1 VDEFSVPDQDQLD
14 LFGDPGDSL
23 YDPGGSLYDPG
34 GSPCAPGRFLV
45 ELIDAGWDP
54 SDHGDPA
61 TDPDD
66 DDAWL
71 ASLPSDIRADLES
84 RPPLPPV
91 LRSADGDW
99 LPGAARAGF
108 AARGFAD
115 AALPGPGLADLLTA
129 ATADGLGELSD
140 DELAGVLRGWQR
152 LISHG
157 QARLAHAVTEL
168 AGRRAAGSSRAAEHL
183 TDELAIELTLTR
195 RSAGRLLELC
205 DGLDRLADVYEALVS
220 GTIDWSRACVFADE
234 LAQVDD
240 ATAAVIAARLAD
252 QAAGWTTG
260 QLRAALA
267 RAVLA
272 ADPAAAQR
280 RRTEARKDTRIEVW
294 HEPSGNAALAGREL
308 HPADAV
314 AADAQLTADA
324 DWLRDNGAAGTLA
337 ELRAAAYLCRL
348 SGRDLAELL
357 PSDDTADD
365 GVSDS
370 SVGGCG
376 SDDRGGGDS
385 GSGDRNSG
393 DTGSGDRSGGDT
405 GSGKRSGGD
414 TGPDIRPGSVGLGD
428 IAADSARGSAGTG
441 PGRTRPRGSIHL
453 TMPLA
458 ALAGLT
464 DAPGEIAG
472 FGPADAPSCRD
483 LTARLRADSGT
494 RWCLT
499 LTGAD
504 GRAAAH
510 ACAGRHGPDSAQP
523 LITWAAGLRAKLQFL
538 ETGSCSH
545 ARQSRSYVWPT
556 ALRHLI
562 EVRQRTCTAPGCRRP
577 AIACDID
584 HTVPFEAGGA
594 TCECNGG
601 PLCRRHHR
609 AKQAPGWHLTQDQP
623 GIMTWQLPSGRSYAT
638 VGDTY

>member
-1 VDEFSVPDQDQLD
+1 VDELTVTHQGQLD
-14 LFGDPGDSL
+14 LFDEPGSSLDDPGRTFD
-23 YDPGGSLYDPG
+23 
-34 GSPCAPGRFLV
+34 

-61 TDPDD
+61 TDADD
-66 DDAWL
+66 EDAWL
-71 ASLPSDIRADLES
+71 ASLPPDIRADLET

-91 LRSADGDW
+91 MMSSDGDW
-99 LPGAARAGF
+99 LPEAARAGF

-129 ATADGLGELSD
+129 ATADGPGELSD

-152 LISHG
+152 LVAHG
-157 QARLAHAVTEL
+157 QAGLAQAVIEL

-205 DGLDRLADVYEALVS
+205 DGLDRLEVVYEALVS
-220 GTIDWSRACVFADE
+220 GLIDWPRACVFADE
-234 LAQVDD
+234 LAQLND
-240 ATAAVIAARLAD
+240 ATAAGIADRLAD

-272 ADPAAAQR
+272 ADPAAADR
-280 RRTEARKDTRIEVW
+280 RRTEARKETRVEVW

-308 HPADAV
+308 PPADAV
-314 AADAQLTADA
+314 AAEAQLTEDA
-324 DWLRDNGAAGTLA
+324 AWLRDNGLAGTLA
-337 ELRAAAYLCRL
+337 ELRAAAYLARL

-357 PSDDTADD
+357 PSDDTAADE
-365 GVSDS
+365 
-370 SVGGCG
+370 G
-376 SDDRGGGDS
+376 SDGGVS
-385 GSGDRNSG
+385 GSGVNDSSAGRYRSRG
-393 DTGSGDRSGGDT
+393 GSGSGTVPAPGPSGGAPP
-405 GSGKRSGGD
+405 
-414 TGPDIRPGSVGLGD
+414 GPR
-428 IAADSARGSAGTG
+428 RG
-441 PGRTRPRGSIHL
+441 GSIHL

-464 DAPGEIAG
+464 DAPGEVAG
-472 FGPADAPSCRD
+472 YGPADAASCRD
-483 LTARLRADSGT
+483 LALRLAADSAT

-510 ACAGRHGPDSAQP
+510 ACAGRHGPRVGQP
-523 LITWAAGLRAKLQFL
+523 VITWAAGLRAKLNVL

-545 ARQSRSYVWPT
+545 ARRSLSYAWPP

-562 EVRQRTCTAPGCRRP
+562 EVRQRTCAAPGCRRP
-577 AIACDID
+577 AAQCDID
-584 HTVPFEAGGA
+584 HTVPFDQGGP
-594 TCECNGG
+594 TCECNGA

-609 AKQAPGWHLTQDQP
+609 CKQAPGWHLTQERP
-623 GIMTWQLPSGRSYAT
+623 GIMTWQLPSGREYRASREPYLC
-638 VGDTY
+638 

>member
-1 VDEFSVPDQDQLD
+1 VDEFTVAHQGQFD
-14 LFGDPGDSL
+14 LFDEPGSSL
-23 YDPGGSLYDPG
+23 DY
-34 GSPCAPGRFLV
+34 PGRTFN

-66 DDAWL
+66 EDAWL
-71 ASLPSDIRADLES
+71 ASLPPDIRADLET

-91 LRSADGDW
+91 LMSADGDW
-99 LPGAARAGF
+99 LPEAARAGF

-129 ATADGLGELSD
+129 ATADGPGELSD

-152 LISHG
+152 LVAHG
-157 QARLAHAVTEL
+157 QAGLAQAVIEL

-205 DGLDRLADVYEALVS
+205 DGLDRLEAVYEALVS
-220 GTIDWSRACVFADE
+220 GLIDWPRACVFADE
-234 LAQVDD
+234 LAQLDD
-240 ATAAVIAARLAD
+240 ATAAGIADRLAD

-272 ADPAAAQR
+272 ADPAAADR
-280 RRTEARKDTRIEVW
+280 RRTEARKETRVEVW

-308 HPADAV
+308 PPADAI
-314 AADAQLTADA
+314 AAEAQLKEDA
-324 DWLRDNGAAGTLA
+324 AWLRDNGMAGTLA
-337 ELRAAAYLCRL
+337 ELRAAAYLARL

-357 PSDDTADD
+357 PSDDIAADE
-365 GVSDS
+365 
-370 SVGGCG
+370 G
-376 SDDRGGGDS
+376 SDGGVIDTRVS
-385 GSGDRNSG
+385 GSGTVPAPG
-393 DTGSGDRSGGDT
+393 PSGGAP
-405 GSGKRSGGD
+405 
-414 TGPDIRPGSVGLGD
+414 TGPR
-428 IAADSARGSAGTG
+428 RG
-441 PGRTRPRGSIHL
+441 GSIHL

-464 DAPGEIAG
+464 NAPGEVAG
-472 FGPADAPSCRD
+472 YGPADAASCRD
-483 LTARLRADSGT
+483 LALRLAADSAT

-510 ACAGRHGPDSAQP
+510 ACAGRHGPRVGQP
-523 LITWAAGLRAKLQFL
+523 VITWTAGLRSKLQFL

-545 ARQSRSYVWPT
+545 TRQSGSYVWPA

-562 EVRQRTCTAPGCRRP
+562 EIRQRTCTAPGCRRP
-577 AIACDID
+577 ARASDID
-584 HTVPFEAGGA
+584 HTVPFDQGGP

-601 PLCRRHHR
+601 PLCRSHHR
-609 AKQAPGWHLTQDQP
+609 AKQAPGWHLDQRQP
-623 GIMTWQLPSGRSYAT
+623 GVMTWRLPSSREYRTTGEPYTA
-638 VGDTY
+638 

>member
-1 VDEFSVPDQDQLD
+1 VDELSVTDQGQLD
-14 LFGDPGDSL
+14 LFGEPSSSL
-23 YDPGGSLYDPG
+23 EDLGGSLEDPG
-34 GSPCAPGRFLV
+34 SFSH

-66 DDAWL
+66 EDAWL
-71 ASLPSDIRADLES
+71 ASLPPDIRTDLET
-84 RPPLPPV
+84 RPPLPPA
-91 LRSADGDW
+91 LMSADGDW
-99 LPGAARAGF
+99 LPAAARAGF

-129 ATADGLGELSD
+129 ATADGLAELSD
-140 DELAGVLRGWQR
+140 DQLAGVLRGWQR
-152 LISHG
+152 LVAHG

-205 DGLDRLADVYEALVS
+205 DGLDRLEAVYEALVS
-220 GTIDWSRACVFADE
+220 GLIDWPRACVFADE
-234 LAQVDD
+234 LAQLDD

-280 RRTEARKDTRIEVW
+280 RCTEARKDTRVEVW

-308 HPADAV
+308 PTADAI

-324 DWLRDNGAAGTLA
+324 GWLRDNGMAGTLT
-337 ELRAAAYLCRL
+337 ELRAAAYLARL
-348 SGRDLAELL
+348 SGHDLAELL
-357 PSDDTADD
+357 PGDDTAPDETPADDDNDD
-365 GVSDS
+365 GVNEYG
-370 SVGGCG
+370 VGSYGSRGGSG
-376 SDDRGGGDS
+376 SDAVPASTPCGGAPIGLRRG
-385 GSGDRNSG
+385 
-393 DTGSGDRSGGDT
+393 
-405 GSGKRSGGD
+405 
-414 TGPDIRPGSVGLGD
+414 
-428 IAADSARGSAGTG
+428 
-441 PGRTRPRGSIHL
+441 GSIHL

-458 ALAGLT
+458 ALAGLS

-472 FGPADAPSCRD
+472 YGPADAASCRD
-483 LTARLRADSGT
+483 LATRIGPDSAT

-510 ACAGRHGPDSAQP
+510 ACAGRHGPAAGRP
-523 LITWAAGLRAKLQFL
+523 VITWPAGLRAELQFL
-538 ETGSCSH
+538 EAGSCSH
-545 ARQSRSYVWPT
+545 AHQSPGYVWPSG
-556 ALRHLI
+556 LRHLI
-562 EVRQRTCTAPGCRRP
+562 EIRQRTCAAPGCRRP
-577 AIACDID
+577 ASRCDID
-584 HTVPFEAGGA
+584 HTVPFDQGGP
-594 TCECNGG
+594 TCECNGA

-609 AKQAPGWHLTQDQP
+609 CKQAPGWHLTQDRP
-623 GIMTWQLPSGRSYAT
+623 GEMTWRLPSGRAHT
-638 VGDTY
+638 TTGDAYPV

>member
-1 VDEFSVPDQDQLD
+1 VDEFSVPDQGQLD
-14 LFGDPGDSL
+14 IFDEPRSSLDDHDS
-23 YDPGGSLYDPG
+23 YFD
-34 GSPCAPGRFLV
+34 

-54 SDHGDPA
+54 CDHGDPA

-66 DDAWL
+66 EDAWL
-71 ASLPSDIRADLES
+71 ASLPPDIRAELET
-84 RPPLPPV
+84 RPPLPAA
-91 LRSADGDW
+91 LMSADGGW
-99 LPGAARAGF
+99 LPEAARAGF

-115 AALPGPGLADLLTA
+115 ATLPGPGLADLLTA
-129 ATADGLGELSD
+129 ATADGPGELND
-140 DELAGVLRGWQR
+140 DELAGVLRGWLR
-152 LISHG
+152 LVSYG
-157 QARLAHAVTEL
+157 QARLAQAVIEL

-205 DGLDRLADVYEALVS
+205 DGLARLAAVYEALAS
-220 GTIDWSRACVFADE
+220 GMIDWPRACVFADE

-240 ATAAVIAARLAD
+240 ATAAEIATRLAD

-280 RRTEARKDTRIEVW
+280 RRTEARKDTRVEVW

-308 HPADAV
+308 PPADAV

-324 DWLRDNGAAGTLA
+324 GWLRDNGMTGTLP
-337 ELRAAAYLCRL
+337 ELRAAAYLARL

-357 PSDDTADD
+357 PAHDTA
-365 GVSDS
+365 
-370 SVGGCG
+370 
-376 SDDRGGGDS
+376 
-385 GSGDRNSG
+385 
-393 DTGSGDRSGGDT
+393 
-405 GSGKRSGGD
+405 
-414 TGPDIRPGSVGLGD
+414 
-428 IAADSARGSAGTG
+428 AADRADTSPAPSRGAGTIG
-441 PGRTRPRGSIHL
+441 PRRGGSIHL

-458 ALAGLT
+458 ALAGLS
-464 DAPGEIAG
+464 DAPGEVAG
-472 FGPADAPSCRD
+472 YGPADAASCRD
-483 LTARLRADSGT
+483 LAARLGADSAT

-510 ACAGRHGPDSAQP
+510 ACAGRHGPDGAHPVIS
-523 LITWAAGLRAKLQFL
+523 WAAGLRAKLQFL
-538 ETGSCSH
+538 QTGVCSH
-545 ARQSRSYVWPT
+545 ARQSPGYVWPT

-562 EVRQRTCTAPGCRRP
+562 EIRQRTCAAPGCRRP
-577 AIACDID
+577 AARCDID
-584 HTVPFEAGGA
+584 HTVPFDQGGP

-609 AKQAPGWHLTQDQP
+609 CKQAPGWRLTQDEP
-623 GIMTWQLPSGRSYAT
+623 GVMTWRLPSGWIHHTLGEPYPT
-638 VGDTY
+638 

>member
-1 VDEFSVPDQDQLD
+1 VDEFSVPDQGELD
-14 LFGDPGDSL
+14 LFDESGSSL
-23 YDPGGSLYDPG
+23 EG
-34 GSPCAPGRFLV
+34 AARFFG

-66 DDAWL
+66 EDAWL
-71 ASLPSDIRADLES
+71 ASLPPEIRADLET

-91 LRSADGDW
+91 LMSSDGDW
-99 LPGAARAGF
+99 LPEAARAGF

-115 AALPGPGLADLLTA
+115 EALPGPGLADLLTA
-129 ATADGLGELSD
+129 ATVDGLGELSD

-152 LISHG
+152 LVAHG

-205 DGLDRLADVYEALVS
+205 DGLDRLSTVYEALVS
-220 GTIDWSRACVFADE
+220 GLIDWPRACVFADE
-234 LAQVDD
+234 LAQLDD
-240 ATAAVIAARLAD
+240 ATAAGIAARLAD

-272 ADPAAAQR
+272 ADPAAAHR
-280 RRTEARKDTRIEVW
+280 RRTEARKDTRVEVW

-308 HPADAV
+308 APADAI
-314 AADAQLTADA
+314 AAEAQLTADA
-324 DWLRDNGAAGTLA
+324 DWLRDNGMAGTLA
-337 ELRAAAYLCRL
+337 ELRAAAYLARL

-357 PSDDTADD
+357 PVDDTSADGGD
-365 GVSDS
+365 DSAADEGDDSRVSDS
-370 SVGGCG
+370 RV
-376 SDDRGGGDS
+376 SDSRVSDSRVSDS
-385 GSGDRNSG
+385 GAGSY
-393 DTGSGDRSGGDT
+393 GSGA
-405 GSGKRSGGD
+405 RSGGD
-414 TGPDIRPGSVGLGD
+414 TGPTRGS
-428 IAADSARGSAGTG
+428 GSAGPAG
-441 PGRTRPRGSIHL
+441 LRRCGSIHL

-458 ALAGLT
+458 ALAGLSDT
-464 DAPGEIAG
+464 PGEIAG
-472 FGPADAPSCRD
+472 YGPADAATCRD
-483 LTARLRADSGT
+483 LTARLGTDSAT

-510 ACAGRHGPDSAQP
+510 ACAGRHGPDAGQP
-523 LITWAAGLRAKLQFL
+523 VISWAAGLRAKLQFL
-538 ETGSCSH
+538 ETDGCSH
-545 ARQSRSYVWPT
+545 ARQSSGYVWPT

-562 EVRQRTCTAPGCRRP
+562 EIRQRTCAAPGCRRP
-577 AIACDID
+577 AVRCDID
-584 HTVPFEAGGA
+584 HTVPFDQGGR

-609 AKQAPGWHLTQDQP
+609 CKQTPGWRLTQSQP
-623 GIMTWQLPSGRSYAT
+623 GLMTWRLPSGRVYET
-638 VGDTY
+638 LGDTY

>member
-1 VDEFSVPDQDQLD
+1 MLGAVREMSEALDIMLERFQMICEEASRVDEFTVTDQGQLG
-14 LFGDPGDSL
+14 LFDEPGSSLDDPG
-23 YDPGGSLYDPG
+23 
-34 GSPCAPGRFLV
+34 PCFD

-66 DDAWL
+66 EQAWL
-71 ASLPSDIRADLES
+71 DSLPAEIRADLET

-91 LRSADGDW
+91 LWSADGDW
-99 LPGAARAGF
+99 LPEAARAGF
-108 AARGFAD
+108 AAAGFAD

-129 ATADGLGELSD
+129 ATADGLRELND

-152 LISHG
+152 LVAHG

-205 DGLDRLADVYEALVS
+205 DGLDRLAAVYEALVS
-220 GTIDWSRACVFADE
+220 GLIDWPRACVFADE
-234 LAQVDD
+234 LAQLDD
-240 ATAAVIAARLAD
+240 ATAAGIAARLAD
-252 QAAGWTTG
+252 RAAGWTTG

-308 HPADAV
+308 HPADAL

-337 ELRAAAYLCRL
+337 ELRAAAYLSRL

-357 PSDDTADD
+357 PGHDTADD
-365 GVSDS
+365 GVNGS

-376 SDDRGGGDS
+376 SGDCRGGG
-385 GSGDRNSG
+385 
-393 DTGSGDRSGGDT
+393 
-405 GSGKRSGGD
+405 
-414 TGPDIRPGSVGLGD
+414 TGPAFRPGSVGLGD
-428 IAADSARGSAGTG
+428 TAADSPPGSGRTG
-441 PGRTRPRGSIHL
+441 PGRTRTRGSIHL

-472 FGPADAPSCRD
+472 FGPADAESCRD
-483 LTARLRADSGT
+483 LAARLGADSAT

-510 ACAGRHGPDSAQP
+510 ACAGRHGPDGGQP

-538 ETGSCSH
+538 EIGSCSH
-545 ARQSRSYVWPT
+545 ARQSPGYVWPA
-556 ALRHLI
+556 ALRHVI
-562 EVRQRTCTAPGCRRP
+562 EIRQRTCAAPGCRRP
-577 AIACDID
+577 AIACDVD

-594 TCECNGG
+594 TCECNGS

-609 AKQAPGWHLTQDQP
+609 CKQAPGWRLTQDRP
-623 GIMTWQLPSGRSYAT
+623 GVMTWQLPSGRSYAT
-638 VGDTY
+638 LGDTY

>member
-1 VDEFSVPDQDQLD
+1 MDAFSVTDQGQLD
-14 LFGDPGDSL
+14 LFDE
-23 YDPGGSLYDPG
+23 PGGSLDR
-34 GSPCAPGRFLV
+34 AGRSID

-66 DDAWL
+66 EDAWL
-71 ASLPSDIRADLES
+71 ASLPPDIRADLET

-91 LRSADGDW
+91 LMSADGDW
-99 LPGAARAGF
+99 LPEAARAGF

-152 LISHG
+152 LVAHG

-168 AGRRAAGSSRAAEHL
+168 ASRRAAGSSRAAEHL

-205 DGLDRLADVYEALVS
+205 DGLDRLPAVYEALVS
-220 GTIDWSRACVFADE
+220 GLIDWPRACVFADE

-240 ATAAVIAARLAD
+240 ATAAGIAARLAD

-280 RRTEARKDTRIEVW
+280 RRSEARKDTRVEVW

-308 HPADAV
+308 TPADAV

-324 DWLRDNGAAGTLA
+324 DWLRDNGMTGTLA
-337 ELRAAAYLCRL
+337 ELRAAAYLARL
-348 SGRDLAELL
+348 SGRELAELL
-357 PSDDTADD
+357 PIDDTPADKTAAAD
-365 GVSDS
+365 GNDGGVNDGGVNDGGINDS
-370 SVGGCG
+370 SVDRCG
-376 SDDRGGGDS
+376 SRGGS
-385 GSGDRNSG
+385 GADAVPARSP
-393 DTGSGDRSGGDT
+393 SGGV
-405 GSGKRSGGD
+405 
-414 TGPDIRPGSVGLGD
+414 PIGLR
-428 IAADSARGSAGTG
+428 RG
-441 PGRTRPRGSIHL
+441 GSIHL

-458 ALAGLT
+458 ALAGLS
-464 DAPGEIAG
+464 DAPGEVAG
-472 FGPADAPSCRD
+472 YGPADASSCRD
-483 LTARLRADSGT
+483 LANRLAADPAT

-504 GRAAAH
+504 GCAAAH
-510 ACAGRHGPDSAQP
+510 ACAGHRGPDAGQP
-523 LITWAAGLRAKLQFL
+523 VITWAAGLRAKLQFL
-538 ETGSCSH
+538 ENGTCGH
-545 ARQSRSYVWPT
+545 ARQSPGYVWPA

-562 EVRQRTCTAPGCRRP
+562 EVRQRTCTPPGCRRP

-584 HTVPFEAGGA
+584 HTVPFDQGGL
-594 TCECNGG
+594 TCECNSGV
-601 PLCRRHHR
+601 LCRRHHR
-609 AKQAPGWHLTQDQP
+609 AKQAPGWRLSQDQP
-623 GIMTWQLPSGRSYAT
+623 GVMTWRLPSGRVYET
-638 VGDTY
+638 TGDPY

>member
-1 VDEFSVPDQDQLD
+1 VDEFSGTDQGELD
-14 LFGDPGDSL
+14 LFDEPSD
-23 YDPGGSLYDPG
+23 
-34 GSPCAPGRFLV
+34 PGRFHHELV
-45 ELIDAGWDP
+45 DAGWDP

-66 DDAWL
+66 EDAWL
-71 ASLPSDIRADLES
+71 ASLPPDIRADLET

-91 LRSADGDW
+91 LMSADGDW
-99 LPGAARAGF
+99 LPEAARAGF

-115 AALPGPGLADLLTA
+115 AALPGPGLADLLAA
-129 ATADGLGELSD
+129 ATMDGLGELSD
-140 DELAGVLRGWQR
+140 DELTGVLRGWQR
-152 LISHG
+152 LVAHG

-205 DGLDRLADVYEALVS
+205 DGLDRLPAVYEALVS
-220 GTIDWSRACVFADE
+220 GLIDWPRACVFADE

-240 ATAAVIAARLAD
+240 ATAAGIAARLAD

-280 RRTEARKDTRIEVW
+280 RRTEARKDTRVEVW

-308 HPADAV
+308 PPADAI

-324 DWLRDNGAAGTLA
+324 GWLRDNGMTGTLA
-337 ELRAAAYLCRL
+337 ELRSAAYLARL
-348 SGRDLAELL
+348 SGRDLAEVL
-357 PSDDTADD
+357 PVDDAAPDETAEDD
-365 GVSDS
+365 GNDNGVNDS
-370 SVGGCG
+370 SLRRYGSRDGSG
-376 SDDRGGGDS
+376 SDAVPAPS
-385 GSGDRNSG
+385 
-393 DTGSGDRSGGDT
+393 
-405 GSGKRSGGD
+405 
-414 TGPDIRPGSVGLGD
+414 P
-428 IAADSARGSAGTG
+428 SAGAPIG
-441 PGRTRPRGSIHL
+441 LRQSGSIHL

-458 ALAGLT
+458 ALAGLS

-472 FGPADAPSCRD
+472 YGPADAATCRD
-483 LTARLRADSGT
+483 LSTRLGADSAT

-510 ACAGRHGPDSAQP
+510 ACAGRHGPDAGRP
-523 LITWAAGLRAKLQFL
+523 LINWAAGPRTKLRFL
-538 ETGSCSH
+538 ESGSCSH
-545 ARQSRSYVWPT
+545 ARQSPGYVWPA

-562 EVRQRTCTAPGCRRP
+562 EIRQRTCTAPGCRRP
-577 AIACDID
+577 ARACDID
-584 HTVPFEAGGA
+584 HTVPFDQGGP
-594 TCECNGG
+594 TCECNGA

-609 AKQAPGWHLTQDQP
+609 AKQAPDWHLEQNAP
-623 GIMTWQLPSGRSYAT
+623 GRMTWRLPSGRVYETIGEPYAA
-638 VGDTY
+638 